1 MLLIKNSDGAILL
14 KKNPPSGIWGG
25 LWCPPQIS
33 DLKEIDERQYALVE
47 QHASFRHNFSHY
59 HLDITPLEIEAR
71 EAPNSIAE
79 DNAVWYKST
88 SEQALGLAAPVK
100 KLLQRFA

>member
-1 MLLIKNSDGAILL
+1 MLLERR
-14 KKNPPSGIWGG
+14 PQQGIWGG

-33 DLKEIDERQYALVE
+33 DLKEIDEGQYVLAK
-47 QHASFRHNFSHY
+47 QHASFRHTFSHY

-71 EAPNSIAE
+71 ETPNSIAE
-79 DNAVWYKST
+79 DNAVWYKSN